1 MDDKKELIPEEDR
14 EYERQLR
21 ENRQKELEEQER
33 SKELETEKRKEYEKQ
48 LQRERLELLK
58 LKNGDISESDMI
70 KEEHEE
76 AIKLHGFA
84 WLKNFWW
91 HNKIVI
97 LLAAFFIIV
106 FGYITYDTLSRTQ
119 PDMRVIMTCNNGLI
133 NRTEELADMFE
144 EYCEDING
152 DGEVYVQIIEAPI
165 AKYATDYTST
175 TKYQSVIQANMQTAE
190 VIFFVSDT
198 DILNDESGVSEAFAD
213 LTKLYPDSELV
224 TKTGLS
230 LKGGYVQNKLKWEN
244 GFPDDMFI
252 VMREPVATMKDTKA
266 EMEENFETAKKIMD
280 HLVEDFTTH
289 YEEESKQ

>member
-1 MDDKKELIPEEDR
+1 MDDKKELLPEDDL
-14 EYERQLR
+14 EYERKIR
-21 ENRQKELEEQER
+21 EDKQKELLEEER
-33 SKELETEKRKEYEKQ
+33 SKELEIEERKEYEKQ
-48 LQRERLELLK
+48 LAKERLELLK
-58 LKNGDISESDMI
+58 LKNGDISESEII

-76 AIKLHGFA
+76 AIKLHGVA
-84 WLKNFWW
+84 RLKNFWW
-91 HNKIVI
+91 HNKVII
-97 LLAAFFIIV
+97 LLAAFFIII
-106 FGYITYDTLSRTQ
+106 FGYITYDTLSRTK

-165 AKYATDYTST
+165 AKYGTDYTAT

-213 LTKLYPDSELV
+213 LSALYPDSELV

-230 LKGGYVQNKLKWEN
+230 LKGDYVQKRLKWEN

-252 VMREPVATMKDTKA
+252 VMREPVATLKDTKA
-266 EMEENFETAKKIMD
+266 EMQENFESAKKIMD

-289 YEEESKQ
+289 YEEETK